1 MKNLLKTL
9 GPGIL
14 FASTAIGVSHL
25 VQSTQ
30 AGANFG
36 FTLLWAVLLANILKY
51 PFFEFGSRYANATGT
66 SIIEGYRKL
75 GIIPLSLYFLI
86 TLVSMFLVTA
96 AVGFVTAGFFQNLFG
111 IESTVTAIL
120 LVFGSCVGFLIL
132 NNFKILDRLIKVTGI
147 VLLLST
153 LVAFVMVLF
162 KGVQGNLDLWTI
174 PEARHVDYYAFILP
188 LMGWMP
194 TAVDLST
201 WNSLWTVAK
210 IKETG
215 YHPKL
220 KETLFDFK
228 FGYFTSVFLSICF
241 LTLGAFLMFGTSLN
255 FTKSAGGFAARV
267 IDLYTATFGSWAT
280 VIMAVSAFSI
290 MFGTSLGVFDGY
302 SRAMSEILRVSGV
315 SVFSVEKNQK
325 NTYRVL
331 LVIVAIGSF
340 FLIYAFLDNPDGFKE
355 LVNLATRISFL
366 VAPVVAICNWIL
378 VQKKYVGTEFVPSTF
393 LQVISALGV
402 LFLSVF
408 TIIYFIA

>member
-66 SIIEGYRKL
+66 SIIEGYKKL
-75 GIIPLSLYFLI
+75 GNIPLILYFLI

-96 AVGFVTAGFFQNLFG
+96 AVGYVTAGFFQNLFG
-111 IESTVTAIL
+111 IKSTVVAIL
-120 LVFGSCVGFLIL
+120 LVFGSCIGFLIL
-132 NNFKILDRLIKVTGI
+132 NNFKVLDRLIKVTGI

-153 LVAFVMVLF
+153 LIAFVMVLF
-162 KGVQGNLDLWTI
+162 KGVQGNLDLWKI
-174 PEARHVDYYAFILP
+174 PKGSHTDYFAFILP

-228 FGYFTSVFLSICF
+228 FGYFASVLLSICF
-241 LTLGAFLMFGTSLN
+241 LTLGAFLMFGTPLV
-255 FTKSAGGFAARV
+255 FTKSAGGFAAQV
-267 IDLYTATFGSWAT
+267 IDLYTSTFGSWAT
-280 VIMAVSAFSI
+280 IIMTVSAFSI

-302 SRAMSEILRVSGV
+302 SRAMSEILRVSEI
-315 SVFSVEKNQK
+315 SVFTSESSQK
-325 NTYRVL
+325 NIYRIL
-331 LVIVAIGSF
+331 LLIVGIGSF
-340 FLIYAFLDNPDGFKE
+340 FLIYVFLDNPDGFKE

-366 VAPVVAICNWIL
+366 VAPVVAVSNWVL
-378 VQKKYVGTEFVPSTF
+378 VQKKYVPKEFVPGTL
-393 LQVISALGV
+393 LQVISAIGV